1 MSLQGLQNYTFPL
14 TLLGD
19 TTIDGDFF
27 GADIFVSGSVNGTG
41 GSGDILG
48 NNNVWT
54 GTNDFQSTA
63 EYTGINPA
71 AADDLT
77 TKEDCDTLITNYN
90 PLPLNNTWNTLGSA
104 TTFLNEPPVFPIS
117 GVTDTTI
124 LCGLQDF
131 NSILAA
137 TPGTNIPANVSN
149 TWTGTNTFNN
159 TFGTTNVSIEKATQ
173 SSQAATKIYVDTK
186 LEVSGK
192 LQTYVITTPG
202 TYTFSNIP
210 IGNVLKIEYIL
221 FGGSCSGRSGG
232 VVSGVIGNG
241 ATSTLYCTIGTNADP
256 SVVYISNSDTNSAST
271 RLAFNNTTTLAAATG
286 ALNLNGTITPGG
298 AYQVTAYNSN
308 YTTYAAGA
316 GFLNNY
322 LAYGNILGTTTSSPG
337 AIFTAYYV

>member
-14 TLLGD
+14 TLLGE

-27 GADIFVSGSVNGTG
+27 GADIFVSGSVNGAG
-41 GSGDILG
+41 GSTDILG

-63 EYTGINPA
+63 EYTGIVPA
-71 AADDLT
+71 AGSDLT

-90 PLPLNNTWNTLGSA
+90 PLPLDNTWNTLGSA
-104 TTFLNEPPVFPIS
+104 TTFSGIPPVFPIS
-117 GVTDTTI
+117 GVNSNSI
-124 LCGLQDF
+124 LCGFQDF

-137 TPGTNIPANVSN
+137 TPGTNIPANASN
-149 TWTGTNTFNN
+149 TWTNTNQFTN

-210 IGNVLKIEYIL
+210 IGNVLKIEYML
-221 FGGSCSGRSGG
+221 FGGSCGGKSGG
-232 VVSGVIGNG
+232 MVSGVIGNG

-256 SVVYISNSDTNSAST
+256 SVVYSSNTDMNISST
-271 RLAFNNTTTLAAATG
+271 RLAWNNSTTLGAATG
-286 ALNLNGTITPGG
+286 ALNLNGTITAGG
-298 AYQVTAYNSN
+298 IFQAPYNSA
-308 YTTYAAGA
+308 YTTCMYGT
-316 GFLNNY
+316 GTPNY
-322 LAYGNILGTTTSSPG
+322 FAYGNILGTTTSSPG